1 MFKRLDAVIILLMS
15 LAAEIILAE
24 EAGFLDSFSIDIEML
39 VKESPPAGTIIS
51 SENVTDFV
59 QIIDPIL
66 VKQIQ
71 LGDVTLTVG
80 EPFNL
85 YPHPAYMEATRQLS
99 AGVRLGA
106 EKGELIN
113 YQAGRPFPAKPALED
128 DRAGEKIAWNMRH
141 AYGGDNGVIPEMYW
155 YFNDMKR
162 ERLEKTLEFSA
173 KRMNFMHRV
182 VMDPKPEV
190 KRNSYFLQSAIHL
203 EVHDPPDVSK
213 TALLL
218 YYKEDDRK
226 VEQGWMYVP
235 LLRRVR
241 RIATQQKTD
250 AFLGSDIMIEDF
262 LGYSGRIMD
271 MKWNYIGETKVLL
284 PVYRHDSVELAEKE
298 ARRLDYQFVGFGG
311 RGNCYPNIT
320 WQLRD
325 AYIIEAIPYRDNHP
339 LSKRRFYVDTQT
351 NIATYGLIYDRAGEL
366 WKIAIGGV
374 SHPDSHLAQ
383 NAQSGVPI
391 LDSSVMIDV
400 QSRHCTTIQMVTLV
414 NQKKMREKDY
424 HPGVLNERGT

>member
-1 MFKRLDAVIILLMS
+1 
-15 LAAEIILAE
+15 
-24 EAGFLDSFSIDIEML
+24 
-39 VKESPPAGTIIS
+39 
-51 SENVTDFV
+51 
-59 QIIDPIL
+59 
-66 VKQIQ
+66 
-71 LGDVTLTVG
+71 
-80 EPFNL
+80 
-85 YPHPAYMEATRQLS
+85 
-99 AGVRLGA
+99 
-106 EKGELIN
+106 
-113 YQAGRPFPAKPALED
+113 
-128 DRAGEKIAWNMRH
+128 
-141 AYGGDNGVIPEMYW
+141 
-155 YFNDMKR
+155 
-162 ERLEKTLEFSA
+162 
-173 KRMNFMHRV
+173 
-182 VMDPKPEV
+182 
-190 KRNSYFLQSAIHL
+190 
-203 EVHDPPDVSK
+203 
-213 TALLL
+213 
-218 YYKEDDRK
+218 
-226 VEQGWMYVP
+226 
-235 LLRRVR
+235 
-241 RIATQQKTD
+241 
-250 AFLGSDIMIEDF
+250 MIEDF